1 LAARLAGATSVTVGL
16 AALGGCMVGPDYTTP
31 EVAVNEHWIGQD
43 EAPTDSGEELVQWWG
58 VFEDPTLVG
67 LVETAYRQNLD
78 LRAAGVRVLQAMAQ
92 RGVAIGDL
100 FPQSQTL
107 SGAYA
112 RSRDSDN
119 GNSPPGYFTDWTFSF
134 DASWELD
141 VWGKIRRSIESADAE
156 LLATI
161 ASYDNVMVSLISEV
175 ALTYV
180 SIRAFDET
188 ISLTQE
194 NLESQR
200 RVLTLTE
207 QKFDAGA
214 TTLLDVSQTRTLVS
228 NTEADLA
235 RLQYRRKQAVYSLA
249 FLLGEPPSLLEERL
263 GGTGTIP
270 VAPRDV
276 AVGAPAD
283 LLRRRPD
290 VRVAERTAAAQSALI
305 GFQEAQLYPSFFL
318 AGSIG
323 LDANKFSRVWNTD
336 SWTGFINPG
345 FSWPILNYGRIKN
358 SVRAQDAAFQAA
370 AINYQNTVLFAAQEV
385 ESSLA
390 AFLGSQDQAAAL
402 SRSVEQ
408 ANLSYRLS
416 LEQYQ
421 EGEADFIRLLQALQ
435 SRVAT
440 ESAYASARS
449 AVASSLI
456 STYKAL
462 GGGWQVRDG
471 LGDMIPG
478 ETIEEMRERTDWGG
492 FFDEME
498 RGSPVA
504 PPDGVL
510 EGGG

>member
-1 LAARLAGATSVTVGL
+1 M
-16 AALGGCMVGPDYTTP
+16 AALASLAGCMVGPDYVRP
-31 EVAVNEHWIGQD
+31 EAPINELWVEQSDARVSD
-43 EAPTDSGEELVQWWG
+43 EAELLEWWS
-58 VFEDPTLVG
+58 VFDDPTLVG

-78 LRAAGVRVLQAMAQ
+78 LRAAGVRVLQSMAQ

-100 FPQSQTL
+100 FPQSQTIDG
-107 SGAYA
+107 SFA
-112 RSRDSDN
+112 RKRDSEN
-119 GNSPPGYFTDWTFSF
+119 ANVPPGYFTDWSFSF

-188 ISLTQE
+188 ISLIQK
-194 NLESQR
+194 NLEAQR

-290 VRVAERTAAAQSALI
+290 IRVAERTAAAQSALI
-305 GFQEAQLYPSFFL
+305 GFEEAQLYPSFFL

-323 LDANKFSRVWNTD
+323 LDANKWSSLWRGD
-336 SWTGFINPG
+336 SWAGFINPG

-390 AFLGSQDQAAAL
+390 AFLGSQEQAAAL

-408 ANLSYRLS
+408 ANLSYKLS
-416 LEQYQ
+416 VQQYQ

-435 SRVAT
+435 SQVTT
-440 ESAYASARS
+440 ETAFASARS
-449 AVASSLI
+449 EVATSLI
-456 STYKAL
+456 STYKAR
-462 GGGWQVRDG
+462 GGGWEIREG
-471 LGDMIPG
+471 LSDMIPAQ
-478 ETIEEMRERTDWGG
+478 TIEEMRDRTDWGG
-492 FFDEME
+492 YFDEMD

-510 EGGG
+510 EEGG

>member
-1 LAARLAGATSVTVGL
+1 
-16 AALGGCMVGPDYTTP
+16 MVGPEYATP
-31 EVAVNEHWIGQD
+31 EAAVNDSWVEQTD
-43 EAPTDSGEELVQWWG
+43 PRVSSEAEALDWWG
-58 VFEDPTLVG
+58 VFEDPTLVS

-78 LRAAGVRVLQAMAQ
+78 LRAAGVRVLQSMAQ

-100 FPQSQTL
+100 FPQSQTIDG
-107 SGAYA
+107 SYV
-112 RSRDSDN
+112 RNRDSDN
-119 GNSPPGYFTDWTFSF
+119 ANGPPGYFTDYSMSF
-134 DASWELD
+134 DASWEIDL
-141 VWGKIRRSIESADAE
+141 WGKIRRSIEAADAE
-156 LLATI
+156 LLATV
-161 ASYDNVMVSLISEV
+161 ASYDNVMVSLIAEV

-188 ISLTQE
+188 IGLIE
-194 NLESQR
+194 KNLEAQR

-214 TTLLDVSQTRTLVS
+214 TTLLDVSQTSTLVS

-235 RLQYRRKQAVYSLA
+235 RLQYERKQAIYSLA
-249 FLLGEPPSLLEERL
+249 FLLGEPPSLLEDRL
-263 GGTGTIP
+263 SGSGTIP
-270 VAPRDV
+270 DVPRDV

-290 VRVAERTAAAQSALI
+290 IRIAERTAAAQCALI
-305 GFQEAQLYPSFFL
+305 GFEQAQLYPSFFL

-323 LDANKFSRVWNTD
+323 LDANKWSSLWNSD
-336 SWTGFINPG
+336 SWAGFISPG

-370 AINYQNTVLFAAQEV
+370 AINYQNAVLFAAQEV

-408 ANLSYRLS
+408 ANLSYQLS
-416 LEQYQ
+416 LQQYQ

-435 SRVAT
+435 SRVTT
-440 ESAYASARS
+440 ESASVSARS
-449 AVASSLI
+449 AVATNLI

-462 GGGWQVRDG
+462 GGGWEIRGG
-471 LGDMIPG
+471 LGDMIPD
-478 ETIEEMRERTDWGG
+478 ETIEEMRGRTNWGKY
-492 FFDEME
+492 FDKMD

-504 PPDGVL
+504 PPDGVVDE
-510 EGGG
+510 EG